1 ALHQATGMPIVADF
15 YTRLYQPEA
24 VSVRNERL
32 FDALNRLGDTMRLRW
47 NKDESAGAGTWL
59 QFRSMTYYHD
69 RLKEVPNRLLTRWS
83 TARREQGMLP
93 LEDLAEIGQL
103 PNAQLEAAS
112 MAEGVRER
120 WGLSEWDLARS
131 EFVLANLRF

>member
-1 ALHQATGMPIVADF
+1 
-15 YTRLYQPEA
+15 
-24 VSVRNERL
+24 
-32 FDALNRLGDTMRLRW
+32 
-47 NKDESAGAGTWL
+47 WL

-69 RLKEVPNRLLTRWS
+69 RLKEVPNRLLRRWS

-93 LEDLAEIGQL
+93 LEDLVEIGQL

-131 EFVLANLRF
+131 EFVLANLGFLAQLTPAQRQEAQGTHGLLFTKMLLAQQQAFFNRELPGQPELHSLEELAAATLRV